1 MSVAGRFGKRGGA
14 IRGHG
19 SVNTEL
25 KKLDATTKAQVALEV
40 EGEKTG
46 VTRLREDGVEVSQ
59 GGEGGV
65 LELMVGGG
73 VSGSVVTERGL
84 LIQRV
89 KGNGGSRDKSA
100 RRRRREHRDELSGG
114 EAASCTGGLVIEGRV
129 IGVVEV
135 ELGRRRVR
143 RTANGKPV
151 SGDRVKAD
159 AGERRLGR

>member
-46 VTRLREDGVEVSQ
+46 VTRLGEDGVEVSQ

-73 VSGSVVTERGL
+73 VSGSVVTERSL

-100 RRRRREHRDELSGG
+100 RRRRREH
-114 EAASCTGGLVIEGRV
+114 
-129 IGVVEV
+129 
-135 ELGRRRVR
+135 
-143 RTANGKPV
+143 
-151 SGDRVKAD
+151 
-159 AGERRLGR
+159 